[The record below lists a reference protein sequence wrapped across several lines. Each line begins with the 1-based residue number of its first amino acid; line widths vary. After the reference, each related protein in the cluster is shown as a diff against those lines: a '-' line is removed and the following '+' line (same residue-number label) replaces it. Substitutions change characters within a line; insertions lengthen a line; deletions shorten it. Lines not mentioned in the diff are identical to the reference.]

1 MRKIGGLFFCCILL
15 IALAGCSFGNNM
27 TKKETVKKETEME
40 TKKITEKVEKAKE
53 KKKLIAIDAG
63 HQQEQN
69 SELEPIGPGAETKK
83 MKVASGTQG
92 IESGT
97 PEYKV
102 NLAVSKKL
110 QQRLQEE
117 GYQVL
122 MIRETNDVNLSNRER
137 ARIANEAKADIFIR
151 IHCNSAE
158 DPTVHGALT
167 LCPDAD
173 NPFCE
178 EKMIKESSRLSELVL
193 EDLCQ
198 NTGAKKLS
206 IIRSSDMSG
215 INWCEVPVTIVEMGF
230 MSNPQEDEKLNEE
243 GYQMQLTEG
252 MVNGIKAYFNER
264 EEE

>member
-1 MRKIGGLFFCCILL
+1 MRKIGWLFFCCILL
-15 IALAGCSFGNNM
+15 IALAGCSFRKNM
-27 TKKETVKKETEME
+27 TKKETVKEKEME
-40 TKKITEKVEKAKE
+40 ANETTETVKKTKE

-110 QQRLQEE
+110 KQRLQEE

-137 ARIANEAKADIFIR
+137 AQIANEAQADIFLR

-158 DPTVHGALT
+158 DPMVQGALT

-193 EDLCQ
+193 DALCK

-243 GYQMQLTEG
+243 GYQTQLTEG
-252 MVNGIKAYFNER
+252 IVNGIKAYFNER